1 MIIFATHFF
10 KCIMISVENV
20 SVYFGGFN
28 LLNNISFTINSKDKI
43 GLIGKNGAG
52 KTTLLKILAKQDSA
66 TSGNVIYSTDITP
79 GYLPQQMQFS
89 STKTVWQ
96 EATSAFRQIFKI
108 EKKIDALTKELEK
121 RTDYESE
128 SYIQL
133 SQDLAEQT
141 DTYILLGGNNIE
153 EETEKVLTG
162 LGFLSDDFR
171 RKCNEFSGGWRMR
184 IELAKILLQKPD
196 LLLLDEPTN
205 HLDIESIQWIEEY
218 LKKFQGALIV
228 VSHDKAFLDNITN
241 RTIEISLGKIYDYKL
256 PFSKFMVQRQE
267 QIKQQMAAFLNQQKM
282 IAKTEE
288 FIERFRY
295 KATKAVQVQS
305 KIKQL
310 EKLERINVEKRDISS
325 INIKF
330 PPCPHS
336 GKIVIE
342 AKNLT
347 KKFGN
352 HLVLND
358 IDFVLERGQKVAFIG
373 KNGEGKTTFSR
384 ILTGNLEYSGEL
396 KIGHQV
402 KIGYFAQ
409 NQDEILDEN
418 KTVFQT
424 LDDIAVGDIRTKVRD
439 ILGAFLFSGEDID
452 KKVKVL
458 SGGERSRLAIA
469 KLLLEPVN
477 LLILD
482 EPTNHLDIHSKAILK
497 QALQQ
502 YDGSF
507 ILVSH
512 DRDFLH
518 NLTKKLYEF
527 KNHTIKEYTGDVYDF
542 LHTKKINHLNE
553 LNINQKKINEK
564 VKTSKNKHHYEQ
576 RKELEK
582 NIRKIKNKISKTEKE
597 IEILEKNISIM
608 TEKMTN
614 PDNATNPE
622 FFKIF
627 QETKKNME
635 KLMEDWE
642 KLNLELEKIEQK
654 KML

>member
-1 MIIFATHFF
+1 
-10 KCIMISVENV
+10 MISVENISVHFGSFELFNNV
-20 SVYFGGFN
+20 SFV
-28 LLNNISFTINSKDKI
+28 INPKDRI

-52 KTTLLKILAKQDSA
+52 KTTLLKILAKKEP
-66 TSGNVIYSTDITP
+66 TETGNIVYPSGVTL
-79 GYLPQQMQFS
+79 GYLPQQMRFS
-89 STKTVWQ
+89 SSKTVWQ
-96 EATSAFRQIFKI
+96 ETMAAFDQII
-108 EKKIDALTKELEK
+108 TLENEINNINEALTS

-128 SYIQL
+128 SYL
-133 SQDLAEQT
+133 KLTQDLAEKT
-141 DTYILLGGNNIE
+141 DAFLLLGGGNID
-153 EETEKVLTG
+153 EETEKILTG
-162 LGFLSDDFR
+162 LGFLPNDFQ

-184 IELAKILLQKPD
+184 IELAKILLQKPN

-205 HLDIESIQWIEEY
+205 HLDIESIQWLEDY
-218 LKKFQGALIV
+218 LKNFQGAVLV

-256 PFSKFMVQRQE
+256 PYSRFLEQRQE
-267 QIKQQMAAFLNQQKM
+267 QRKQQMAAYLNQQKM
-282 IAKTEE
+282 IEKTED

-310 EKLERINVEKRDISS
+310 KKLERIEVEATDISN

-336 GKIVIE
+336 GKIVLE
-342 AKNLT
+342 VKNLT
-347 KKFGN
+347 KKFDDN
-352 HLVLND
+352 LVLDN
-358 IDFVLERGQKVAFIG
+358 IDFVLEKGEKVAFVG
-373 KNGEGKTTFSR
+373 KNGEGKTTLSR
-384 ILTGNLEYSGEL
+384 ILVGNLDYTGEV

-409 NQDEILDEN
+409 NQDEILDES

-424 LDDIAVGDIRTKVRD
+424 LDDIAIGDIRTKIRD
-439 ILGAFLFSGEDID
+439 ILGAFLFPGDDVD

-477 LLILD
+477 LLVLD
-482 EPTNHLDIHSKAILK
+482 EPTNHLDIHSKEILK

-518 NLTKKLYEF
+518 GLTEKLYEF
-527 KNHTIKEYTGDVYDF
+527 RNHGIKEYVGDVYDF
-542 LHTKKINHLNE
+542 LQSRKMEHLNE
-553 LNINQKKINEK
+553 LNAKKTVTRGN
-564 VKTSKNKHHYEQ
+564 TSQQPSTNKLNFEQ
-576 RKELEK
+576 RKQRERE
-582 NIRKIKNKISKTEKE
+582 IRKLKNKIKKTETE
-597 IEILEKNISIM
+597 IEQLETVLAEI
-608 TEKMTN
+608 TN
-614 PDNATNPE
+614 SMAKPENATNQE
-622 FFKIF
+622 IFNTF
-627 QETKKNME
+627 QENKIALE
-635 KLMEDWE
+635 KLMTNWE
-642 KLNLELEKIEQK
+642 KLHTELENME
-654 KML
+654 L